1 MPIEIVAHFR
11 TKDSADRF
19 AESANK
25 RHFESVAVER
35 RKVDGLWEVRL
46 VPKRKLPVFRPPT
59 T

>member
-1 MPIEIVAHFR
+1 MPIEIVARFR
-11 TKDSADRF
+11 TKESADKF

-35 RKVDGLWEVRL
+35 QKIDGLWEVRL